1 MLRLVKMEDEMN
13 LERGRKRKLKI
24 VGLVLAAFVLTGC
37 GGKPNAAVPVTGTDS
52 AEILSDV
59 AEGTGALGEGVDLA
73 ESDSVFGAVDT
84 ADSLSSFGEEGG
96 IDSLGDTSF
105 AKLSDTGP
113 GITQPEN
120 IPEFDSFDGG
130 GGGSFDVDGADSR
143 GILANDPGTLVA
155 GPAMYTPN
163 PKTAAALDAINYA
176 EGKPNANQTYGY
188 QNFTTP
194 GSGHPRKLVCQNHCS
209 DAAGEYQIQSP
220 TYDTYARR
228 AGVSGFSKPEQ
239 EQLAEYLMKDVR
251 GANPDNIHD
260 YSSFT
265 REFGKLCREWAS
277 VPCSNGQGAYGQP
290 IKTMP
295 QLYGEYQKS
304 LNGRS

>member
-1 MLRLVKMEDEMN
+1 MN
-13 LERGRKRKLKI
+13 FLRKRRKKF
-24 VGLVLAAFVLTGC
+24 LVLALLLGGFLLTGC
-37 GGKPNAAVPVTGTDS
+37 GGAKGEIPAAKGMTEEMDLAADLGDGADLSGSDS
-52 AEILSDV
+52 AFEAADTVDSP
-59 AEGTGALGEGVDLA
+59 GSFSGPGE
-73 ESDSVFGAVDT
+73 
-84 ADSLSSFGEEGG
+84 
-96 IDSLGDTSF
+96 IDSLGDSAI
-105 AKLSDTGP
+105 AKLGDTEP

-120 IPEFDSFDGG
+120 IPEFDSLDGG
-130 GGGSFDVDGADSR
+130 GSSNFDLAGSDSR
-143 GILANDPGTLVA
+143 GFLANDPGTLVA

-194 GSGHPRKLVCQNHCS
+194 GSGHPRKLVCQGHCS

-239 EQLAEYLMKDVR
+239 EQLAEYLMRDVR

-265 REFGKLCREWAS
+265 KEFGKLCREWAS
-277 VPCSNGQGAYGQP
+277 VPCANGRGAYGQP

-295 QLYGEYQKS
+295 QLYEEYQKS
-304 LNGRS
+304 LNSRS